1 MFVSVPRM
9 NDSDHLFI
17 IGVETPRPSFLPNQS
32 DVFSHL
38 WSYTRRYNTNDLET
52 IIQLF
57 LISIRFYQSHFCI
70 QPARLYVPM
79 PFMHCGDI
87 KSYFVRSFAKFGI
100 FRYNSV
106 LGRGSTLPLGSVNSV
121 VQWYLQFGLSEGVC
135 LAINHISY

>member
-1 MFVSVPRM
+1 MSP
-9 NDSDHLFI
+9 
-17 IGVETPRPSFLPNQS
+17 PSYVLNWFAVLPY
-32 DVFSHL
+32 L